1 MIFLV
6 IFSNIS
12 FTFFFFGYIN
22 KHFFRGSPR
31 PPMSVSVMQRSMPQ
45 EVFEGQETNEEKEER
60 RKKRKLERKRER
72 KRERRRREETGMLV
86 TKRAAWGSGSGVST
100 GTLAFV
106 EGTTRRRSGGQ
117 KKGDG
122 NSSSL
127 PRLHWRQEEREKK
140 EIVSRTSV
148 LGQFSWRKRVD
159 NLLAK
164 YHY

>member
-1 MIFLV
+1 
-6 IFSNIS
+6 
-12 FTFFFFGYIN
+12 
-22 KHFFRGSPR
+22 
-31 PPMSVSVMQRSMPQ
+31 MQRSMPQ
-45 EVFEGQETNEEKEER
+45 KKNEEEKEER
-60 RKKRKLERKRER
+60 RKKRTLERKRER
-72 KRERRRREETGMLV
+72 KKERRRRREEKGMLV

-122 NSSSL
+122 SSSSSSSL